1 MKKNTLLTFLM
12 CLIVMGLNAQNLE
25 VVGKAKITMMDT
37 VTVVSA
43 NVVRQ
48 SDGTLALR
56 QYKIGDMAQGG
67 IVFYVDES
75 GEHGLVADTA
85 DISTGIQWYNGAYKV
100 TNATGDG
107 VGSGEMNT
115 MLIIAQQTVDNTA
128 GNFAALL
135 CANLVRGSYGDWY
148 LPSKDEL
155 DLMWKNLHR
164 FGCSNEVP
172 DSSTCLTALG
182 GFESAFY
189 WSSTED
195 DSVLAW
201 KQVFGDG
208 NQVSSDK
215 IDSG

>member
-1 MKKNTLLTFLM
+1 
-12 CLIVMGLNAQNLE
+12 MGLYAQNLE
-25 VVGKAKITMMDT
+25 VVGKAKITVMDT

-85 DISTGIQWYNGAYKV
+85 DISTGIQWYNGAFKV

-164 FGCSNEVP
+164 FGCPNEAP
-172 DSSTCLTALG
+172 DSSPCLTALG
-182 GFESAFY
+182 GFAIAFY
-189 WSSTED
+189 WSSTE
-195 DSVLAW
+195 
-201 KQVFGDG
+201 
-208 NQVSSDK
+208 VSSNDAWLLGFNGGFQSSFTK
-215 IDSG
+215 GDYFVRVRAVRAF